1 MDGENAQ
8 MAGLSQLEGVFHA
21 FFAADF
27 ADTDDIGRLTH
38 GALNGD
44 FPVVGID
51 ADFALGED
59 AAARFVD
66 KLDGVFD
73 GNDMAGQLLVA
84 VVEHGGHGGGF
95 TRTGRAGEDQQAA
108 RRECKLLEL
117 FGQTEGLHFGNV
129 LADAAQYH
137 ADAALLVVGVDA
149 VARVAAR
156 LDGIVDFPV
165 AVEGFELV
173 GVHGGLGDGGGVR
186 AGQRFVGH
194 GREGAADFDGRG
206 KTCADEDVGCVAFF
220 GLFTHAFEQG
230 MKMRADF
237 GRCGDV
243 RCLVFL

>member
-27 ADTDDIGRLTH
+27 ADTDDVRRLTH
-38 GALNGD
+38 GALNGG

-84 VVEHGGHGGGF
+84 VVEHGGHGGGL
-95 TRTGRAGEDQQAA
+95 TRTGRAGEDQQTA

-117 FGQTEGLHFGNV
+117 FG
-129 LADAAQYH
+129 
-137 ADAALLVVGVDA
+137 
-149 VARVAAR
+149 
-156 LDGIVDFPV
+156 
-165 AVEGFELV
+165 
-173 GVHGGLGDGGGVR
+173 
-186 AGQRFVGH
+186 
-194 GREGAADFDGRG
+194 
-206 KTCADEDVGCVAFF
+206 
-220 GLFTHAFEQG
+220 
-230 MKMRADF
+230 
-237 GRCGDV
+237 
-243 RCLVFL
+243 

>member
-27 ADTDDIGRLTH
+27 ADTDDIGCLTH
-38 GALNGD
+38 GALNGG

-95 TRTGRAGEDQQAA
+95 ARTGRAGED
-108 RRECKLLEL
+108 
-117 FGQTEGLHFGNV
+117 
-129 LADAAQYH
+129 
-137 ADAALLVVGVDA
+137 
-149 VARVAAR
+149 
-156 LDGIVDFPV
+156 
-165 AVEGFELV
+165 
-173 GVHGGLGDGGGVR
+173 
-186 AGQRFVGH
+186 
-194 GREGAADFDGRG
+194 
-206 KTCADEDVGCVAFF
+206 
-220 GLFTHAFEQG
+220 
-230 MKMRADF
+230 
-237 GRCGDV
+237 
-243 RCLVFL
+243 